1 MKKPFGLKST
11 KGWGNY
17 VCIYYMGTVIA
28 ALVSVLV
35 PSILISF
42 GVVNRDKHDVKLRN
56 AATEL
61 GMDFEV
67 WKIDK
72 RRRKRIEA
80 RVNRNKITVLTRML
94 VGLSICLS
102 MIANVIIWTP
112 GIRAVISG
120 DVDAQ
125 SLVIPLVI
133 ASVVIALLGLAIA
146 WINLTYVR
154 KKLASLKSDSEVPFN
169 K

>member
-1 MKKPFGLKST
+1 
-11 KGWGNY
+11 
-17 VCIYYMGTVIA
+17 MGTVIA

-42 GVVNRDKHDVKLRN
+42 GVVNRDKHDLKLRN
-56 AATEL
+56 AAVEL

-67 WKIDK
+67 RKIDM
-72 RRRKRIEA
+72 RRRKRIEDQ
-80 RVNRNKITVLTRML
+80 VNRNKTTVITRILS
-94 VGLSICLS
+94 GLAMSLS

-133 ASVVIALLGLAIA
+133 ASVVIALVGLAFS

-154 KKLASLKSDSEVPFN
+154 KKLASLESDSEITFN

>member
-1 MKKPFGLKST
+1 ME
-11 KGWGNY
+11 
-17 VCIYYMGTVIA
+17 TVIA

-42 GVVNRDKHDVKLRN
+42 GVVNRDKHDLKLRS
-56 AATEL
+56 AAAEL

-67 WKIDK
+67 RKIDK
-72 RRRKRIEA
+72 RRRKRIEDQ
-80 RVNRNKITVLTRML
+80 VNRNKTTVITRILT
-94 VGLSICLS
+94 GLAMSLS

-133 ASVVIALLGLAIA
+133 ASVVIAVVGLAIA

-154 KKLASLKSDSEVPFN
+154 KKLAFLKSDSEIPFN
-169 K
+169 Q